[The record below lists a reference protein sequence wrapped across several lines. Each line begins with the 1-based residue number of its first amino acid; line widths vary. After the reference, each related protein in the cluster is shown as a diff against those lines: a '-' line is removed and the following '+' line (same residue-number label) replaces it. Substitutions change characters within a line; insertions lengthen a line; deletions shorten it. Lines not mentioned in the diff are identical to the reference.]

1 MQYLT
6 PFHLAAYLLAIQ
18 SLLHT
23 TFGVFFPDYPPRA
36 LVVLDSMKTVK
47 FDFLGTSCTF
57 NKFFLGNGLF
67 TTVLYTLSAFLTW
80 QLAEA
85 KPSERETLR
94 PIAWALFFS
103 FVVVTG
109 LTWAFF
115 FMLPVAFSMLI
126 TGSMGF
132 GCWTIY
138 RVDGGK
144 KKEA

>member
-6 PFHLAAYLLAIQ
+6 PFHLATYLLAIL
-18 SLLHT
+18 SLFHT
-23 TFGVFFPDYPPRA
+23 IFGVFFPDYPPHA
-36 LVVLDSMKTVK
+36 LIVLDSMKTVK
-47 FDFLGTSCTF
+47 FNFLGTSCTF

-67 TTVLYTLSAFLTW
+67 ATVLFTLSAFLTW

-115 FMLPVAFSMLI
+115 FVAPLAFSMLI
-126 TGSMGF
+126 TGSMGC

-138 RVDGGK
+138 RVDGGG